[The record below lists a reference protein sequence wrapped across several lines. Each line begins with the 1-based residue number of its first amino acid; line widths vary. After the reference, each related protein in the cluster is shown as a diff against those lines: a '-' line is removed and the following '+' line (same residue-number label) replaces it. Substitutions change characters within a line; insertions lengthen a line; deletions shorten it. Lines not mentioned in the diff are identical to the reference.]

1 MKIHSPIL
9 LDLATL
15 ACCLAAPPLPGAA
28 AGQSLEARVQRL
40 EDVESIRQL
49 LERYVELNE
58 ARDYAGYAQLFAR
71 DGELALRVG
80 SARGPAQI
88 RELLEKNF
96 GGANAARGPR
106 PGSSHL
112 LTSMRI
118 DVSGDSATSFCRWTL
133 LSPLENGRQEVAGK
147 GHYKDELVREDGRW
161 KFSKRTIVTDRAGSA
176 GR

>member
-1 MKIHSPIL
+1 MKTRPLNL
-9 LDLATL
+9 LGLGMLAW
-15 ACCLAAPPLPGAA
+15 CLAAPSFPGAPDL
-28 AGQSLEARVQRL
+28 SLEARVQRL

-49 LERYVELNE
+49 LEHYVELNE

-80 SARGPAQI
+80 SAKGPGPI
-88 RELLEKNF
+88 RQLLEKNF
-96 GGANAARGPR
+96 GGANAVRGPR

-118 DVSGDSATSFCRWTL
+118 AVSGDRATSFCRWTL

-147 GHYKDELVREDGRW
+147 GHYQDELVREEGQW
-161 KFSKRTIVTDRAGSA
+161 KFSKRTIVTDRVSTAD
-176 GR
+176 R

>member
-1 MKIHSPIL
+1 MRTFCQL
-9 LDLATL
+9 GFVML
-15 ACCLAAPPLPGAA
+15 ACCLAAPSLPGAP
-28 AGQSLEARVQRL
+28 GMSLEARVQRL
-40 EDVESIRQL
+40 EDVESIRRL

-71 DGELALRVG
+71 GGELALRVG
-80 SARGPAQI
+80 SARGPAAI

-118 DVSGDSATSFCRWTL
+118 DVTGDRATAFCRWTL

-147 GHYKDELVREDGRW
+147 GHYQDELVREEGQW
-161 KFSKRTIVTDRAGSA
+161 KFSKRTIVTDRANPA